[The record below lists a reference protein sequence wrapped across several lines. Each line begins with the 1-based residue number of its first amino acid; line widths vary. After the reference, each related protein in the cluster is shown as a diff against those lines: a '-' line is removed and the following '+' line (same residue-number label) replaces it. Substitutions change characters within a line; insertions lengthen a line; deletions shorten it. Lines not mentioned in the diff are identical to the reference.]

1 MITTTK
7 FVYTYF
13 QWINVK
19 GYQYSKQMHKSQL
32 ILAEAIVKDW
42 PQWRIIKVYFCFTW
56 ALHWLDILLVI
67 AYMDT
72 FKNGERI
79 LKQSRNVTH
88 LLAIHQRIIM
98 DYIRTNYSWAHLF
111 PKKVAAKQCDNS
123 NNDNFVSFQILK
135 EPYFSLIVIREWP
148 FLSLNIKDALFD
160 CTFIIKKS

>member
-7 FVYTYF
+7 LVYTYF

-19 GYQYSKQMHKSQL
+19 SYQYSKQMHKSQL

-72 FKNGERI
+72 FKNGEMI
-79 LKQSRNVTH
+79 LKQSRNVTQ
-88 LLAIHQRIIM
+88 LLAIHQRIIIYVILHHVLRKKIKNT
-98 DYIRTNYSWAHLF
+98 DG
-111 PKKVAAKQCDNS
+111 PKKLE
-123 NNDNFVSFQILK
+123 VSK
-135 EPYFSLIVIREWP
+135 YY
-148 FLSLNIKDALFD
+148 LF
-160 CTFIIKKS
+160 CIAMHLHVL